1 MIISFDFIALMSLL
15 VLQLIEMSIFIM
27 LFRTL
32 RGSADKMLEKAI
44 HTLALPERA
53 QSLLSGGKKQTI
65 AADDILETIARS
77 TKIPKDQLLN
87 MAQQYLS
94 STAQAKEGESA
105 PNTGAISPYVAL
117 LQKVATPHSN
127 IGLLDIAQL
136 LLPMIMRPAGQTSG
150 QNQPSAQDNTA
161 NRW

>member
-1 MIISFDFIALMSLL
+1 MIISFDVVALMGLL
-15 VLQLIEMSIFIM
+15 ILQLIEISIFIM
-27 LFRTL
+27 LFRTMK
-32 RGSADKMLEKAI
+32 GGADKMIERAL

-77 TKIPKDQLLN
+77 TKIPKEQLIT

-94 STAQAKEGESA
+94 GSAAQSKEGESA
-105 PNTGAISPYVAL
+105 PNTGAINPYMSF
-117 LQKVATPHSN
+117 LQKVATPHSS

-136 LLPMIMRPAGQTSG
+136 LLPMLMRPSQQ

>member
-1 MIISFDFIALMSLL
+1 MIISFDFMALMGLL
-15 VLQLIEMSIFIM
+15 ILQIVEISIFIM

-32 RGSADKMLEKAI
+32 RGGADKMLEKAL

-77 TKIPKDQLLN
+77 TKIPKEQLLN

-94 STAQAKEGESA
+94 STAQSKEGESA
-105 PNTGAISPYVAL
+105 PSQAVVSNPYMAL
-117 LQKVATPHSN
+117 LQKVASPHGQ

-136 LLPMIMRPAGQTSG
+136 LLPMIMRPAQAQA
-150 QNQPSAQDNTA
+150 QNQAQDNTA

>member
-1 MIISFDFIALMSLL
+1 MIISFDFVALMSLL
-15 VLQLIEMSIFIM
+15 LLQIVEMSIFIM
-27 LFRTL
+27 LFRAMK
-32 RGSADKMLEKAI
+32 GGADKMIEKAL

-65 AADDILETIARS
+65 AADDILETISRS
-77 TKIPKDQLLN
+77 TKISKEQLIN

-94 STAQAKEGESA
+94 GSAAQSKEGEST
-105 PNTGAISPYVAL
+105 PSQIVNNPYVAL

-136 LLPMIMRPAGQTSG
+136 LLPMIMRPSQQ